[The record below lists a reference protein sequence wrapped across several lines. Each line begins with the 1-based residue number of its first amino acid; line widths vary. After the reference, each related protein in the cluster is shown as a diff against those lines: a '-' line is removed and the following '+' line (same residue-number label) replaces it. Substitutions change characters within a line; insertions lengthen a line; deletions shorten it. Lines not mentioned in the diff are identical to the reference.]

1 MTEQEVKKIID
12 AMNQVKPVQF
22 VPVFG
27 GMTNRM
33 AADYFEV
40 SIYTIYSYANHKEV
54 KGNRF
59 YVPSRELTEAGFS
72 IHSVKK
78 NGQYYGLVATKG
90 SFTTTFSTSGDM
102 LLLNETMV
110 AYLAKHLKSKVA
122 EKVRKIV
129 NSDLDAQE
137 NKTTML
143 PVKTNESIKNIEPV
157 RVFTTEKFGNV
168 RAIVRDGEPWFVA
181 TDVCKALCI
190 NNSRMAV
197 DKLDEDE
204 KNTVSLTDG
213 NRGNPNTTIINEP
226 GLYALTLS
234 SRKPEAKAF
243 KRWITHEVIPAIHRQ
258 GAYITPKVADDILMN
273 PDFLIQLAE
282 RRKQE
287 IAQMDKLRASLEQIT
302 TEAAQYKDEL
312 QRANDSVKE
321 LTATNAA
328 LSEAVDQNKAT
339 TEELNRTVADLTAAK
354 SENDSLTEKLA
365 ATKQSKKKLEDKVNA
380 YECRDMILA
389 LIRAYSYA
397 ACGGLKQEANDDF
410 QRELFARHGIDL
422 EPRIKYFGAGRSVI
436 DYLRTDEYDKAANM
450 MISMCKQRGINTAKI
465 LNVSRPGEL
474 FERKTA

>member
-1 MTEQEVKKIID
+1 MTEQEVRKYID
-12 AMNQVKPVQF
+12 AMNQVKPINYVPGFNGVTVPMAREYFSVPAATLQMAMTNSSEIRNNRIRVGRHEFEHAGYSISVGGTRNNALTCTNGEFTLTTYPNGWIYILNEHALACLAERFQKSEVAQRVRGIIMNDTFSASANNTSLIKITDVQTF
-22 VPVFG
+22 MSDKFG
-27 GMTNRM
+27 GVR
-33 AADYFEV
+33 
-40 SIYTIYSYANHKEV
+40 TI
-54 KGNRF
+54 
-59 YVPSRELTEAGFS
+59 L
-72 IHSVKK
+72 
-78 NGQYYGLVATKG
+78 
-90 SFTTTFSTSGDM
+90 
-102 LLLNETMV
+102 
-110 AYLAKHLKSKVA
+110 
-122 EKVRKIV
+122 
-129 NSDLDAQE
+129 
-137 NKTTML
+137 
-143 PVKTNESIKNIEPV
+143 
-157 RVFTTEKFGNV
+157 
-168 RAIVRDGEPWFVA
+168 RDGQLWFVA
-181 TDVCKALCI
+181 VDICKVLNIGNATNAVKRLEADETEVI
-190 NNSRMAV
+190 SIKGISRSN
-197 DKLDEDE
+197 DKL
-204 KNTVSLTDG
+204 
-213 NRGNPNTTIINEP
+213 IIVNES

-234 SRKPEAKAF
+234 SRRPEATAF
-243 KRWITHEVIPAIHRQ
+243 KHWITHEVIPAIRKQ

-328 LSEAVDQNKAT
+328 LSEAVDRNQAT
-339 TEELNRTVADLTAAK
+339 TEELNRAVADLTAAK